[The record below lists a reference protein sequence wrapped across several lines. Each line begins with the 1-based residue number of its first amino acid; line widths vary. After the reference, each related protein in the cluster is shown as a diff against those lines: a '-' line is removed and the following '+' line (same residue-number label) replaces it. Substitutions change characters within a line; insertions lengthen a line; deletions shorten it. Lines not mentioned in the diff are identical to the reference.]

1 MWTRTYTYIC
11 DHIGDLITD
20 DKEGNISKACTNSQ
34 KAEVLG
40 NFFASVF
47 VRETHYDPPN
57 SQPRPC
63 QTSFSDPIFSEQVIF
78 DKLKNLNVTKS
89 PGPDS
94 IHPRILYELRHELV
108 PPLKILYD
116 TSYKLNQLPAE
127 WKYAHIT
134 AIFKK
139 GSKSDPSNY
148 RPISLTIVICKLM
161 ESLVRDHVNNV
172 NQFKARLDKFWMHQD
187 VKFDFT
193 ADLTG
198 IGDRSVRVICDV

>member
-1 MWTRTYTYIC
+1 M
-11 DHIGDLITD
+11 
-20 DKEGNISKACTNSQ
+20 
-34 KAEVLG
+34 
-40 NFFASVF
+40 
-47 VRETHYDPPN
+47 
-57 SQPRPC
+57 
-63 QTSFSDPIFSEQVIF
+63 
-78 DKLKNLNVTKS
+78 
-89 PGPDS
+89 
-94 IHPRILYELRHELV
+94 
-108 PPLKILYD
+108 YD

-198 IGDRSVRVICDV
+198 IGDRSVRVICDI

>member
-1 MWTRTYTYIC
+1 MRLPGRIRLSINV
-11 DHIGDLITD
+11 HGILLTD
-20 DKEGNISKACTNSQ
+20 CCKLLWK
-34 KAEVLG
+34 LL
-40 NFFASVF
+40 F
-47 VRETHYDPPN
+47 

-108 PPLKILYD
+108 PPLKILFD
-116 TSYKLNQLPAE
+116 TSYKLIQLPTE

-139 GSKSDPSNY
+139 DSKSDPSNY
-148 RPISLTIVICKLM
+148 RPISLTSVICKLSNGVSS
-161 ESLVRDHVNNV
+161 ERSHY
-172 NQFKARLDKFWMHQD
+172 
-187 VKFDFT
+187 
-193 ADLTG
+193 G
-198 IGDRSVRVICDV
+198 ILFSE